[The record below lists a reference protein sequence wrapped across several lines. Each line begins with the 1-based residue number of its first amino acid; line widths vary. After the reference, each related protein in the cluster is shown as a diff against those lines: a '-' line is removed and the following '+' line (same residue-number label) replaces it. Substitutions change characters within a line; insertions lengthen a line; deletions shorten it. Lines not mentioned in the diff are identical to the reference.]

1 MRHPTVTIVYT
12 GSRQHRE
19 RPPHDNF
26 CLSEE
31 ES

>member
-1 MRHPTVTIVYT
+1 MRHPVVTIICT

-26 CLSEE
+26 RLSEE
-31 ES
+31 AS